1 MLVEAEAPPHPTTT
15 TARRYL
21 VTGTLRAEQL
31 PVGGFAGATFEIAV
45 ALAVTVYPLPGAA
58 PHLVRAL
65 ALAEAAQIAAP
76 DCDVWSWEG
85 RPLVAP
91 LG

>member
-1 MLVEAEAPPHPTTT
+1 VLVEAAAPPRPAA

-21 VTGTLRAEQL
+21 VTGALRAEQL
-31 PVGGFAGATFEIAV
+31 PAGGFAGATFEIAV
-45 ALAVTVYPLPGAA
+45 ALVVTVHPLPGAA
-58 PHLVRAL
+58 PQLVRAL

>member
-1 MLVEAEAPPHPTTT
+1 VLVEAEVPPRPAA
-15 TARRYL
+15 TARRLL
-21 VTGTLRAEQL
+21 VTGALRAKQL
-31 PVGGFAGATFEIAV
+31 PADGFAGATFEITV
-45 ALAVTVYPLPGAA
+45 ALAVTVHPLPGAA
-58 PHLVRAL
+58 PQLVRAL

-76 DCDVWSWEG
+76 DCDVWNWEG